1 MRDAITTTVCTTI
14 IRNFA
19 VIPTDSKYVT
29 GRQWACCCTRAAKY
43 VVVPVSTPILHKKV
57 AQRDSVKTSRTHTRR
72 QVHIQQNKEKI
83 NSTLLSIIQQQQ

>member
-1 MRDAITTTVCTTI
+1 MRDAITTVCTTI
-14 IRNFA
+14 IRSFA

-29 GRQWACCCTRAAKY
+29 GRQWACCTRAAKY

-57 AQRDSVKTSRTHTRR
+57 AQRDSVKTSSRTHTRR

-83 NSTLLSIIQQQQ
+83 ALYSIIQQQQ